1 MNNFLFSLEK
11 IESKFT
17 HDSLRE
23 HLLEHENFKI
33 AVRLPSIGWAQSP
46 VSIADDYL
54 FALYFGE
61 SISPFCQEI
70 SCTIEHGREC
80 HRVIFDVH
88 PIKEEATLNG
98 LASEILRFCDT
109 DDDKESGRRF
119 WDTLEEFRID
129 LSPDQILTFP
139 ELADEYMVNLI
150 AGTYDWGFDADE
162 EREHYAQYP
171 EEEFGFFRSYISPH
185 VNYAVYT
192 STWAWIVP
200 SYSMYREFIPDL
212 DQLLLLYAGFG
223 NKLPVMQ
230 EANVFSIGVLQP
242 VILNK
247 WVMML
252 FPRENYEVAR
262 ECANAILKK
271 MTTVTKREHLEKS
284 VSLFHAPRPLLA
296 FSVRLSEDGHLMIIR
311 DEIAQYIFFRNSPD
325 TSFREG
331 LNSLSK
337 GLNSLSNLQEES
349 YKFALEQLSEKIGY
363 LAGHSVDISCPWE
376 KIDDDLFE
384 QLCYDL
390 IIHSPDFDPDTRQKM
405 GKSRSRDGGRD
416 IEIYTYSRLNRPRR
430 KWIIQCKLLK
440 RGATLAGSKIQ
451 VSDVIDQ
458 YGAGGF
464 CIMTNGVI
472 DATLHDKLD
481 GISRNRHIEIEK
493 WDYLKIERL
502 LATPKYRNIKK
513 RYFGI

>member
-1 MNNFLFSLEK
+1 MNIFLFSLEK
-11 IESKFT
+11 TESKFT
-17 HDSLRE
+17 HASLRE
-23 HLLEHENFKI
+23 HLLENEDFKI
-33 AVRLPSIGWAQSP
+33 AVSLPSIGWAQSP

-70 SCTIEHGREC
+70 SCTIEHSREC
-80 HRVIFDVH
+80 HQVIFDVH
-88 PIKEEATLNG
+88 PIKEEATLNS
-98 LASEILRFCDT
+98 LVSEILRFSDV
-109 DDDKESGRRF
+109 DDEKESGMRF

-139 ELADEYMVNLI
+139 ELADEYMINSI
-150 AGTYDWGFDADE
+150 AGINDWDFSPDE
-162 EREHYAQYP
+162 EREHYERYP
-171 EEEFGFFRSYISPH
+171 EEEFGFFHSYVSPH
-185 VNYAVYT
+185 IGYAVYT

-200 SYSMYREFIPDL
+200 SYSAHREFIPDL

-223 NKLPVMQ
+223 SKLPVMQ

-242 VILNK
+242 VVLNK
-247 WVMML
+247 LVMMF
-252 FPRENYEVAR
+252 FPRENYEIAR
-262 ECANAILKK
+262 ECTDAILRKMMTFTKK
-271 MTTVTKREHLEKS
+271 ECSQKS
-284 VSLFHAPRPLLA
+284 VASLFQAPRPLLS
-296 FSVRLSEDGHLMIIR
+296 FSVKLSEDGHLMIIR
-311 DEIAQYIFFRNSPD
+311 DEVAQYIFFRS
-325 TSFREG
+325 
-331 LNSLSK
+331 SLA
-337 GLNSLSNLQEES
+337 SLSNLQEGS
-349 YKFALEQLSEKIGY
+349 YEFALEQLSEKIGD

-440 RGATLAGSKIQ
+440 RGATLAGSKVQ

-481 GISRNRHIEIEK
+481 GISRNKKIEIEK